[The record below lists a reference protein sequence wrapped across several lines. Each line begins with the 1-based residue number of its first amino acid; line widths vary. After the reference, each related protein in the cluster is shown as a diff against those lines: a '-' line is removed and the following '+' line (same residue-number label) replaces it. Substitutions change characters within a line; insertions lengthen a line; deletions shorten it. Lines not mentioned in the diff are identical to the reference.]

1 MTPRKR
7 PLPPG
12 ARRITPSEVGTFTF
26 CQRAWFLESQG
37 EPTSLTDAQD
47 RGTAD
52 HAARVVTIARG
63 QTRARIARALFIL
76 GLLAIL
82 CALIVGTHSR

>member
-1 MTPRKR
+1 MTPRQT
-7 PLPPG
+7 PPAPT
-12 ARRITPSEVGTFTF
+12 ARRITPSELGTFTF

-52 HAARVVTIARG
+52 HAARVVTVARG

-76 GLLAIL
+76 GLLAIV
-82 CALIVGTHSR
+82 CALIVGGLRR

>member
-1 MTPRKR
+1 MTPRKT
-7 PLPPG
+7 PPPPT
-12 ARRITPSEVGTFTF
+12 ARRITASELGTFTF

-52 HAARVVTIARG
+52 HAERVVSIARG
-63 QTRARIARALFIL
+63 HTTAHAARVLFIL